1 MYIGVELLYKN
12 VGTPQGF
19 LTKRFL
25 TTKAKRTRKM
35 SIWKIRQNDLAFQMN
50 HPVIEVLNEILLR
63 VHITEPNSIRNRRKR
78 RRRRRR
84 TATSD
89 QVLGGKDFLGAIV
102 RN

>member
-1 MYIGVELLYKN
+1 MYIGVELLYKH
-12 VGTPQGF
+12 VRTLQGF

-25 TTKAKRTRKM
+25 TTRAKLTRKM

-63 VHITEPNSIRNRRKR
+63 VHITEPNSIRNRGKR
-78 RRRRRR
+78 RRRR
-84 TATSD
+84 TTTSD
-89 QVLGGKDFLGAIV
+89 QVHRRKDFLGAIV